1 MMRSGSSQGP
11 RSGRRK
17 IVMVFVGLALVGAG
31 LLVFRYANEIAGQIS
46 GYIAPPPEG
55 GDPTGL
61 GTAQF
66 GYLPFIVW
74 GFGFTLIGFGGNTLR
89 MAFMSSVAGGMGVGG
104 MGGGAMAGGMSPEM
118 LDGYMQQTLAA
129 NRGMTGQSA
138 ATAAPATKEVVKVKC
153 RNCGSLE
160 SEDAAFCRKCGKS
173 L

>member
-1 MMRSGSSQGP
+1 
-11 RSGRRK
+11 
-17 IVMVFVGLALVGAG
+17 MVFIGLALIGAG

-66 GYLPFIVW
+66 GYLPFVVW
-74 GFGFTLIGFGGNTLR
+74 GFGFTLIGLGGNMLR
-89 MAFMSSVAGGMGVGG
+89 MAFMSSVVGG

-118 LDGYMQQTLAA
+118 LDGYMQQALTGT
-129 NRGMTGQSA
+129 RGMTAQSA
-138 ATAAPATKEVVKVKC
+138 ATAAPVPKEVVKVKC

>member
-1 MMRSGSSQGP
+1 MMGSVPSRRP

-17 IVMVFVGLALVGAG
+17 IVMVFVGLALIGAG
-31 LLVFRYANEIAGQIS
+31 LVVFRYANEIAGQIS
-46 GYIAPPPEG
+46 GLIAPPPEG

-61 GTAQF
+61 GTSQF

-74 GFGFTLIGFGGNTLR
+74 GFGFTLIGLGGNTLR
-89 MAFMSSVAGGMGVGG
+89 MAFMSSVVSG
-104 MGGGAMAGGMSPEM
+104 MGGGAMAGGMSPE
-118 LDGYMQQTLAA
+118 LIDGYMQQALTAT
-129 NRGMTGQSA
+129 RGMTAQSA

-153 RNCGSLE
+153 HNCGSLE